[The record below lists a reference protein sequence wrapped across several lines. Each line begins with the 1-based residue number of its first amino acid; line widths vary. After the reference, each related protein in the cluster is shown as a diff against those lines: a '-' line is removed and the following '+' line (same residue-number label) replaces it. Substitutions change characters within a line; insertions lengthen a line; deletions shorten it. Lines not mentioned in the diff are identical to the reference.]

1 MVSKRKWMLAGL
13 GAVVASL
20 AIPGGAFAQNRFPT
34 KPVSLLVPFP
44 PGGVADIVAR
54 TLAPVLEKTWGQSVI
69 VVNRP
74 GAGGALGTGQVA
86 NARPDGYTL
95 LLALASVST
104 NPEQERIN
112 KRPAAFQLNQ
122 LMPVA
127 RLSMDQMMLAVR
139 TESKYK
145 TLGDVIA
152 DAKSQPGKISYASS
166 GVYGVYHVATSMF
179 TNAAGLSMNHIPYSG
194 GPPALMA
201 LLSGDVDVSLVTRS
215 VGLPH
220 LKSGRLRG
228 LAAWGSEKWTD
239 FPDVPTLKSQ
249 GFEADYQLW
258 SGLFAPAGTP
268 TEVIRVLREAIR
280 QAMEDPQFKAS
291 LARQQAS
298 SAYMDTPEFQK
309 YWDED
314 AKRLIDAVQKI
325 GPTQ

>member
-1 MVSKRKWMLAGL
+1 MDKRQFAISAAGVLLTAGMLPGL
-13 GAVVASL
+13 VL
-20 AIPGGAFAQNRFPT
+20 AQDKYPS
-34 KPVSLLVPFP
+34 KPVTLLVPFP
-44 PGGVADIVAR
+44 PGGVADIVVR
-54 TLAPVLEKTWGQSVI
+54 SLAPALEKKWGQSVV

-74 GAGGALGTGQVA
+74 GAGGALGTGQLA

-95 LLALASVST
+95 LVALASVST

-139 TESKYK
+139 AESKYK
-145 TLGDVIA
+145 NLRDLLN
-152 DAKSQPGKISYASS
+152 DARAQPGKISYASS

-179 TNAAGLSMNHIPYSG
+179 THAAGVNMNHIPYNG

-215 VGLPH
+215 VGLAH
-220 LKSGRLRG
+220 LQSGKLRG
-228 LAAWGSEKWTD
+228 LAAWGAEKWQD
-239 FPDVPTLKSQ
+239 FPGVPSLKEQ
-249 GFEADYQLW
+249 GFDADYQLW

-268 TEVIRVLREAIR
+268 GEVVNILRDAVR
-280 QAMEDPQFKAS
+280 GAMDDPQFKAN
-291 LARQQAS
+291 LLRQQAS

-309 YWDED
+309 YWAED

-325 GPTQ
+325 GPTN

>member
-1 MVSKRKWMLAGL
+1 MDKRQFAISAAGVLLTTAMLPGL
-13 GAVVASL
+13 VL
-20 AIPGGAFAQNRFPT
+20 AQGKYPS
-34 KPVSLLVPFP
+34 KPVTLLVPFP

-54 TLAPVLEKTWGQSVI
+54 SLAPALEKKWGQSVV

-74 GAGGALGTGQVA
+74 GAGGALGTGQLA

-95 LLALASVST
+95 LVALASVST

-139 TESKYK
+139 AESKYK
-145 TLGDVIA
+145 NLRDLLN
-152 DAKSQPGKISYASS
+152 DARAQPGKISYASS

-179 TNAAGLSMNHIPYSG
+179 THAAGVNLNHIPYNG

-220 LKSGRLRG
+220 LQSGKLRG
-228 LAAWGSEKWTD
+228 LAAWGSEKWSD
-239 FPDVPTLKSQ
+239 FPSVPSLKEQ
-249 GFEADYQLW
+249 GFDADYQLW

-268 TEVIRVLREAIR
+268 GEVVNVLRDAVR
-280 QAMEDPQFKAS
+280 GAMDDPQFKAS
-291 LARQQAS
+291 LLRQQAS

-309 YWDED
+309 YWAED

-325 GPTQ
+325 GPTN

>member
-1 MVSKRKWMLAGL
+1 MDKRQFAITVAGGLLTAALLPGFVLAQEKYP
-13 GAVVASL
+13 S
-20 AIPGGAFAQNRFPT
+20 
-34 KPVSLLVPFP
+34 KPVTLLVPFP

-54 TLAPVLEKTWGQSVI
+54 SLAPALEKKWGQSVV

-74 GAGGALGTGQVA
+74 GAGGALGTGQLV

-95 LLALASVST
+95 LVALASVST

-139 TESKYK
+139 AESKYK
-145 TLGDVIA
+145 NLRDLLN
-152 DAKSQPGKISYASS
+152 DARAQPGKISYASS

-179 TNAAGLSMNHIPYSG
+179 THAAGVNMNHIPYNG

-220 LKSGRLRG
+220 LQSGKLRG
-228 LAAWGSEKWTD
+228 LAAWGSEKWSD
-239 FPDVPTLKSQ
+239 FPSVPSLKEQ
-249 GFEADYQLW
+249 GFDADYQLW

-268 TEVIRVLREAIR
+268 GEVVNVLRDAVR
-280 QAMEDPQFKAS
+280 GAMEDPQFKAS
-291 LARQQAS
+291 LLRQQAS

-309 YWDED
+309 YWAED

-325 GPTQ
+325 GPTN

>member
-1 MVSKRKWMLAGL
+1 MDKRQFAITVAGGLLTAALLPGFVLAQEKYP
-13 GAVVASL
+13 S
-20 AIPGGAFAQNRFPT
+20 
-34 KPVSLLVPFP
+34 KPVTLLVPFP

-54 TLAPVLEKTWGQSVI
+54 SLAPALEKKWGQSVV

-74 GAGGALGTGQVA
+74 GAGGALGTGQLV

-95 LLALASVST
+95 LVALASVST

-139 TESKYK
+139 AESKYK
-145 TLGDVIA
+145 NLRDLLN
-152 DAKSQPGKISYASS
+152 DARAQPGKISYASS

-179 TNAAGLSMNHIPYSG
+179 THAAGVNMNHIPYNG

-215 VGLPH
+215 VGLTH
-220 LKSGRLRG
+220 LQSGKLRG
-228 LAAWGSEKWTD
+228 LAAWGSEKWSD
-239 FPDVPTLKSQ
+239 FPGVPSLKEQ
-249 GFEADYQLW
+249 GFDADYQLW

-268 TEVIRVLREAIR
+268 GEVVNVLRDAVR
-280 QAMEDPQFKAS
+280 GAMDDPQFKAS
-291 LARQQAS
+291 LLRQQAS

-309 YWDED
+309 YWAED

-325 GPTQ
+325 GPTN

>member
-1 MVSKRKWMLAGL
+1 MDKRQFAITVAGGLLTAALPPGFVLAQEKYP
-13 GAVVASL
+13 S
-20 AIPGGAFAQNRFPT
+20 
-34 KPVSLLVPFP
+34 KPVTLLVPFP

-54 TLAPVLEKTWGQSVI
+54 SLAPALEKKWGQSVV

-74 GAGGALGTGQVA
+74 GAGGALGTGQLV

-95 LLALASVST
+95 LVALASVST

-139 TESKYK
+139 AESKYK
-145 TLGDVIA
+145 NLRDLLN
-152 DAKSQPGKISYASS
+152 DARAQPGKISYASS

-179 TNAAGLSMNHIPYSG
+179 THAAGVNMNHIPYNG

-220 LKSGRLRG
+220 LQSGKLRG
-228 LAAWGSEKWTD
+228 LAAWGSEKWSD
-239 FPDVPTLKSQ
+239 FPGVPSLKEQ
-249 GFEADYQLW
+249 GFDADYQLW

-268 TEVIRVLREAIR
+268 GEVVNVLRDAVR
-280 QAMEDPQFKAS
+280 GAMDDPQFKAS
-291 LARQQAS
+291 LLRQQAS
-298 SAYMDTPEFQK
+298 SASMDTPEFQK
-309 YWDED
+309 YWAED

-325 GPTQ
+325 GPTN